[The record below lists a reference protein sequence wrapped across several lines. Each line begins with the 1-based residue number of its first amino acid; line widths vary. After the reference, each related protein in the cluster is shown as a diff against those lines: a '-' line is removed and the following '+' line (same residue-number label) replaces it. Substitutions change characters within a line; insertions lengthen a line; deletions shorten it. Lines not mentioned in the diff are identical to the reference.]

1 MSRSPPGAPRR
12 TIRRT
17 GSQNAINQYG
27 SFLPMRLN
35 FNSNNEVT
43 QPLPISVI
51 NVEIPNNRP
60 TDPISLNTF
69 NKGDMAIRVRY
80 NGRNT
85 YFTIPSFNGWFGN
98 RWKSIPENS
107 NRFISNTKTHPLI
120 RTRVKRLNVRK
131 VRFV

>member
-1 MSRSPPGAPRR
+1 
-12 TIRRT
+12 
-17 GSQNAINQYG
+17 
-27 SFLPMRLN
+27 MRLN

-43 QPLPISVI
+43 QPLPISVV

-69 NKGDMAIRVRY
+69 NKGDTAIRVRY
-80 NGRNT
+80 KGRNT